1 MVYKTAIEAAAFVSD
16 VMATDRENSISVM
29 MDSSPTNPE
38 SFTNYIFSAHPEL
51 IACIESLS
59 MQAINLG
66 AWYKLIFN
74 IAYTEV
80 MPSSISVV
88 NQLDSIQELMIRDVK
103 LHRRYTQIV
112 FPNVLEDQVRLAI
125 ERLTESPQLLNCF
138 IQGTTVSVRRGTGCD
153 QMALQIKYTYSCN
166 YNDFRLRTLQMRQ
179 SIDEIVRLS
188 KSSGI
193 EDWKKAFSVVKYC
206 VQHWNY
212 GTIDEFAGIEFS
224 AYGALV
230 HHTAV
235 CMGIT
240 LAVCAIFS
248 ELGIPCRYIRGV
260 RDGVG
265 HAWNMVFLRGGWFY
279 IDVTD
284 AIGRRDPFYHWG
296 MTSLNDRTVS
306 DHIDVSLDCTCPESF
321 LKMNGVI

>member
-1 MVYKTAIEAAAFVSD
+1 MVYKTEIEAATFVSD
-16 VMATDRENSISVM
+16 VMAMGRESSISVM
-29 MDSSPTNPE
+29 MASSPPNLE

-51 IACIESLS
+51 IACIENLS

-66 AWYKLIFN
+66 AWYELIFN

-80 MPSSISVV
+80 MPLSIPIV
-88 NQLDSIQELMIRDVK
+88 NHLDSIQELMVRDVK
-103 LHRRYTQIV
+103 LHRRYTHIV
-112 FPNVLEDQVRLAI
+112 FPNVLEDEIRQAI
-125 ERLTESPQLLNCF
+125 ERFTESPLLLNCF
-138 IQGTTVSVRRGTGCD
+138 IQGTTVSVRRRIGCD

-166 YNDFRLRTLQMRQ
+166 YKDFRRRTLQMRQ
-179 SIDEIVRLS
+179 AIDEIVQLT

-212 GTIDEFAGIEFS
+212 GAIDEFSGIEFS

-284 AIGRRDPFYHWG
+284 AIGRRNPFYHWG

-306 DHIDVSLDCTCPESF
+306 DQISVSLECNCPEPF
-321 LKMNGVI
+321 LRTNGAI

>member
-1 MVYKTAIEAAAFVSD
+1 
-16 VMATDRENSISVM
+16 
-29 MDSSPTNPE
+29 
-38 SFTNYIFSAHPEL
+38 
-51 IACIESLS
+51 
-59 MQAINLG
+59 
-66 AWYKLIFN
+66 
-74 IAYTEV
+74 

-112 FPNVLEDQVRLAI
+112 FPNVLEDQIRLAI

-138 IQGTTVSVRRGTGCD
+138 IQGTTVIVRRRTGCD
-153 QMALQIKYTYSCN
+153 QMTLQIKYAYSCN

-193 EDWKKAFSVVKYC
+193 ENWKKAFSVVKYC

-306 DHIDVSLDCTCPESF
+306 DQIDVSLECTCPEPF
-321 LKMNGVI
+321 LRTNGAI

>member
-138 IQGTTVSVRRGTGCD
+138 IQGTTVSVRRRTGCD

-306 DHIDVSLDCTCPESF
+306 DQIDVSLDCTCPESF

>member
-29 MDSSPTNPE
+29 MDSSSTNPE

-306 DHIDVSLDCTCPESF
+306 DQIDVSLDCTCPESF

>member
-80 MPSSISVV
+80 MPSSIPVV

-306 DHIDVSLDCTCPESF
+306 DQIDVSLDCTCPESF

>member
-38 SFTNYIFSAHPEL
+38 SFTNYIFSAYPEL

-306 DHIDVSLDCTCPESF
+306 DQIDVSLDCTCPESF

>member
-188 KSSGI
+188 KSNGI

-306 DHIDVSLDCTCPESF
+306 DQIDVSLECTCPEPF
-321 LKMNGVI
+321 LRMNGVM